1 MPDLSECP
9 PWRWAPEGERW
20 CTRSWRTAASHG
32 VIEIRGLRLLGAHG
46 TLPEEMGRPQPFEV
60 DIDVHADIGGA
71 AASGELASSIDYAE
85 ILEAARA
92 VVEGPHVALLEQL
105 AEQISASL
113 LRMPKVAGVEVCV
126 RKLRPPVPFDV
137 TSAGVRVSRRR
148 PSGTNEVVRAF
159 LALGSNVGDRW
170 AYLRRAVEGL
180 PDLFA
185 ISAVYETE
193 PVGGPPGQEPYLNL
207 VAELR
212 TSLSPNELLVAAR
225 RAEAEAGR
233 VRAERW
239 GPRTLD
245 VDVLLYGDEQVA
257 TEELQVPH
265 PRMWER
271 GFVLV
276 PLADLAPELVAGKL
290 TSELRQGVRPAGA
303 LVLPPS
309 A

>member
-1 MPDLSECP
+1 MAEAGAERGGGQRL
-9 PWRWAPEGERW
+9 GEAHARAW
-20 CTRSWRTAASHG
+20 GGDQG

-46 TLPEEMGRPQPFEV
+46 VLPEEKQRRQLFEV
-60 DIDVHADIGGA
+60 DIDVHADLTA
-71 AASGELASSIDYAE
+71 AARSDELSSTVDYGE
-85 ILEAARA
+85 ILEVARA
-92 VVEGPHVALLEQL
+92 VVEGPHVSLLERL
-105 AEQISASL
+105 AGRISASVL
-113 LRMPKVAGVEVCV
+113 EVPGVKGVEVSV

-137 TSAGVRVSRRR
+137 ASAGVRVATRR
-148 PSGTNEVVRAF
+148 PAESAGAGVRAF
-159 LALGSNVGDRW
+159 LGLGSNLGDRW
-170 AYLRRAVEGL
+170 GHLRRGVEGL

-185 ISAVYETE
+185 ISAVYETD
-193 PVGGPPGQEPYLNL
+193 PVGGPAGQGPYLNM

-212 TSLSPNELLVAAR
+212 TSLGPAELLAAAR

-233 VRAERW
+233 QRAERW

-276 PLADLAPELVAGKL
+276 PLADLAPELVAGRL
-290 TSELRQGVRPAGA
+290 TDELRQGVRPAGA
-303 LVLPPS
+303 LVVPVRT
-309 A
+309 